1 MKGVKARIQAQIY
14 QDVVAFNIDDVAEKN
29 ISPMSKYQRLY
40 RYLLVLDVKVWR
52 MNFREGTGDPV
63 RSSYFSGLS
72 SISVAKWWIVYEEVR
87 VTRSSKEVIE
97 IWRSQGVIPCG
108 L

>member
-14 QDVVAFNIDDVAEKN
+14 QDVVAFNIDDIAKRN
-29 ISPMSKYQRLY
+29 RSPMSKYQRLY

-52 MNFREGTGDPV
+52 MNSREGTDDPV

-72 SISVAKWWIVYEEVR
+72 SISVAK
-87 VTRSSKEVIE
+87 
-97 IWRSQGVIPCG
+97 
-108 L
+108 